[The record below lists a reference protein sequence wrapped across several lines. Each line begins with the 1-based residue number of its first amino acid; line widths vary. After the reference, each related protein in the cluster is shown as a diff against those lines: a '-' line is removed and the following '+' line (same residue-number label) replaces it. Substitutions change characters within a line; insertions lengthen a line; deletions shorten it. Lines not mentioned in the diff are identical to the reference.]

1 MKSSLIFNSM
11 IRVKFRKN
19 IYVIQRGLLTN
30 DNERQILAIND
41 YLFELD
47 FDREEEMREEKPA
60 LDLTQNVIVKK
71 KELSLCINE
80 GS

>member
-1 MKSSLIFNSM
+1 M
-11 IRVKFRKN
+11 IRAKFQKN

-47 FDREEEMREEKPA
+47 FDREEEMRTEKPA
-60 LDLTQNVIVKK
+60 VDLTQNVIVKK

>member
-1 MKSSLIFNSM
+1 MRNFKKYLRYTNG
-11 IRVKFRKN
+11 V
-19 IYVIQRGLLTN
+19 LTN

-47 FDREEEMREEKPA
+47 FDREEEMRTEKPA
-60 LDLTQNVIVKK
+60 VYLTQNVIVKK